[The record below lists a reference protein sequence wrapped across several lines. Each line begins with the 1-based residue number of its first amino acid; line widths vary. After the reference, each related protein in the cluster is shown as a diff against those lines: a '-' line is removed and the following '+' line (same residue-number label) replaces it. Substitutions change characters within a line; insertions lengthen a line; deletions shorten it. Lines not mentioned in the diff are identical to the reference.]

1 MRRKIEEKDRIM
13 NGIQQFYSKPVVL
26 LLFWMG
32 LGMGQIFAGDPP
44 GNSVEMQRSF
54 WFTYRVVVPELP
66 ANSQRVD
73 AWIPIPQS
81 NAYQSI
87 EKIHISANLPYQVH
101 RDPKFGNRMAYFSAR
116 ETLPDSIRIDLT
128 FRVTRKTVRA
138 LAHNATQ
145 PALTPEERKE
155 YLSPDSL
162 VPINDRI
169 YEEVRK
175 AAPED
180 LPPLEKARAFYDY
193 LVETMRYD
201 KSGEGW
207 GRGDAIYAC
216 DVRRGNCTDF
226 HSLFISMA
234 RAAGIPARFIIG
246 FPVPHTPDAGEI
258 GGYHCWA
265 EFYIPQKGWIPVD
278 ASEAHKHPDRRDFLF
293 GGLDPDRV
301 AFTLGRDIPLAPP
314 VTSRKLNFFIYPY
327 ILVDGQ
333 VFDGYQKQFRYRN
346 AADSEA
352 SIPNDTPIR
361 SSE

>member
-1 MRRKIEEKDRIM
+1 M
-13 NGIQQFYSKPVVL
+13 NRFLRFIVNPMIL
-26 LLFWMG
+26 LVI
-32 LGMGQIFAGDPP
+32 GMGSGAAFLLAGDPSADP
-44 GNSVEMQRSF
+44 AHAQRSF

-66 ANSQRVD
+66 EQSQRVD
-73 AWIPIPQS
+73 LWIPIPRS
-81 NAYQSI
+81 NAHQSI
-87 EKIHISANLPYQVH
+87 ENIQISANLPYELHQ
-101 RDPKFGNRMAYFSAR
+101 DPKFGNRMAYFHAR
-116 ETLPDSIRIDLT
+116 RDLPDSIRIELT
-128 FRVTRKTVRA
+128 FRVTRKTVQA
-138 LAHNATQ
+138 LKDGTANRE
-145 PALTPEERKE
+145 LTPEERRE

-234 RAAGIPARFIIG
+234 RVAGIPARFIIG

-265 EFYIPQKGWIPVD
+265 EFYVPRKGWIPVD

-314 VTSRKLNFFIYPY
+314 VTSRKLNYFIYPY
-327 ILVDGQ
+327 VLVDGH
-333 VFDGYQKQFRYRN
+333 VFENYRTQFLYRN
-346 AADSEA
+346 VSTSEA
-352 SIPNDTPIR
+352 SISNGAGTR
-361 SSE
+361 SSD